1 LLAAAAVVAVVAIV
15 IAVSS
20 GGDDNN
26 GSKTGTTI
34 QTGGKPAKPAPP
46 PVARVEVRDG
56 AAVGGIKKIEVKKGD
71 VVRLVVTS
79 DAEHEVHVHGY
90 DLMKDTAPGKP
101 AEFRFKA
108 NLEGVFEAELEDL
121 KKQIVKL
128 TVNPS

>member
-1 LLAAAAVVAVVAIV
+1 MSRGQRIGLLALAGVVAIAALIV
-15 IAVSS
+15 IS
-20 GGDDNN
+20 GGGSDNK
-26 GSKTGTTI
+26 SSTPT
-34 QTGGKPAKPAPP
+34 
-46 PVARVEVRDG
+46 VERVQVRNG

-79 DAEHEVHVHGY
+79 DAKHEVHVHGY
-90 DLMKDTAPGKP
+90 DILKDVTPGKP

-108 NLEGVFEAELEDL
+108 DIEGVFEAELEDL